1 MIRHPFE
8 QVNLRDG
15 ELYFA
20 PDFLTETDS
29 RQYLDRI
36 VRNSSWQQQRIKSF
50 GKTIRLPRL
59 TAWHGDPEAVYRY
72 SGITNEPL
80 PWTNELTEIKKRVE
94 KACEATFN
102 SVLLNRYRDGRDSV
116 SWHADDETA
125 LGEQPVIVS
134 VSLGASR
141 QFQMKHRFDTSQKCS
156 LTLENGSALVMRG
169 ATQQYW
175 LHQIPK
181 TRKIVGE
188 RINLTFRLVKR

>member
-1 MIRHPFE
+1 MPTSPPTRCGWQWSMIIQEYRFTNSVP
-8 QVNLRDG
+8 
-15 ELYFA
+15 
-20 PDFLTETDS
+20 LTT
-29 RQYLDRI
+29 
-36 VRNSSWQQQRIKSF
+36 
-50 GKTIRLPRL
+50 G
-59 TAWHGDPEAVYRY
+59 
-72 SGITNEPL
+72 
-80 PWTNELTEIKKRVE
+80 TNELTEIKKRVE